1 MLVGKTAGQG
11 QMVKEHAELAGQYQ
25 EEGVLPAETRDV
37 VEVHPVTTSFVPNRD
52 ATGGMAE
59 QLAQQVPG
67 GEGVKRKLQELE
79 KS

>member
-1 MLVGKTAGQG
+1 MGKTVGQG

-25 EEGVLPAETRDV
+25 EEEVLPAETRDA

-52 ATGGMAE
+52 ATGGMVE

-67 GEGVKRKLQELE
+67 GEGVKKELQELE
-79 KS
+79 KP